1 MFKLQR
7 LKNWAHSSIA
17 DDKSELNAYQNFQDH
32 FSLID
37 SKLEEYIAEFAS
49 EDTRLLIEYNG
60 EKMPINLLKIISE
73 SLLKSKNLSIEERAY
88 QSAKLTRIYYEKLK
102 QLKNRIIA
110 LAVTET
116 DNVYLAYINSY
127 IAIINT
133 LLKQYAH
140 LLAIQRSS
148 IYSIDNQGELNAGE
162 KLKALK
168 DSIDIRTAEIQCRLT
183 TADLKR

>member
-1 MFKLQR
+1 MFRLQKI
-7 LKNWAHSSIA
+7 KNWMHSSVI
-17 DDKSELNAYQNFQDH
+17 DDKKELNIYQSFQDQI
-32 FSLID
+32 SLID
-37 SKLEEYIAEFAS
+37 SKIEEYI
-49 EDTRLLIEYNG
+49 EDLDNDDSRLLINYNG
-60 EKMPINLLKIISE
+60 KNMSLRMLKILSE
-73 SLLKSKNLSIEERAY
+73 SILKDTKLSVEQRAYERAE
-88 QSAKLTRIYYEKLK
+88 LNRIYYTE
-102 QLKNRIIA
+102 LKNLKEKIIVI
-110 LAVTET
+110 AVTET

-183 TADLKR
+183 TDDLKR